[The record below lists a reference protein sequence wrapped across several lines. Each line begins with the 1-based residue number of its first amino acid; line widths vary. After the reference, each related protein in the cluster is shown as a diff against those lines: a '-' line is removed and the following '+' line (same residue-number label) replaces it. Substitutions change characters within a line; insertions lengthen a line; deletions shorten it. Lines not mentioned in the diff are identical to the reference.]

1 MNQTNANTYAVA
13 AARPSA
19 GLLMWLARQFEK
31 LNFGLGQLSAVL
43 VVVITLLLSYD
54 VVMRFVF
61 NVSADWVLDATQLV
75 QAALA
80 FLGASYVLKTG
91 GHVSMNMVTEF
102 LSNEWRRR
110 FAIVASIVTML
121 GSAWMAFLSW
131 NLFARSFAI
140 RESAYGIDIP
150 LYPWK
155 ILVSVCFVLLAIQ
168 ALAMLIENVLAA
180 PEEFH
185 EIAGEL

>member
-1 MNQTNANTYAVA
+1 MTETIANTNNVASARPVA
-13 AARPSA
+13 A
-19 GLLMWLARQFEK
+19 LLWLSRQFEK
-31 LNFGLGQLSAVL
+31 LNFGLGQISAAL
-43 VVVITLLLSYD
+43 VVVIGLLLSYD
-54 VVMRFVF
+54 VIMRFVF
-61 NVSADWVLDATQLV
+61 NISTDWVLDVTQLV
-75 QAALA
+75 QSALA

-91 GHVSMNMVTEF
+91 GHVSMNMITEY

-110 FAIVASIVTML
+110 LAIVASFITML

-140 RESAYGIDIP
+140 KEAAYGIDIP

-168 ALAMLIENVLAA
+168 ALAMLIEHILAA